1 LTATG
6 TGGTQDATALVTVTK
21 PLPLVNVPAVFIGD
35 SITQFWGGF
44 VNFPADQWT
53 NQGISGEI
61 CGDMLARFQTD
72 VIAVHPATA
81 HILCGTNDIIHQAA
95 DAATT
100 ESNISAMVAQAKA
113 ANIQVI
119 LGTVTPVRPGLGM
132 NFPTGSNDAITALNV
147 WIRSYATQ
155 QQIPIADYNAALS
168 ASDGMIVPADTTDG
182 VHPNA
187 AGYAMMTNMVQQL
200 FAE

>member
-1 LTATG
+1 
-6 TGGTQDATALVTVTK
+6 VTK

-72 VIAVHPATA
+72 VIAVHPATV

-187 AGYAMMTNMVQQL
+187 AGYAIMTNMVQQL

>member
-1 LTATG
+1 
-6 TGGTQDATALVTVTK
+6 
-21 PLPLVNVPAVFIGD
+21 
-35 SITQFWGGF
+35 
-44 VNFPADQWT
+44 
-53 NQGISGEI
+53 
-61 CGDMLARFQTD
+61 LARFQTD
-72 VIAVHPATA
+72 VIAVHPATV

-187 AGYAMMTNMVQQL
+187 AGYAIMTNMVQQL